1 MLENTEGSIKYG
13 QSRETGNIGRRQKN
27 TNRTQYNIGHHY
39 IHLMNT
45 VFTIFRIISIIK
57 PRERKDRHLNALIK
71 KNDPAI

>member
-1 MLENTEGSIKYG
+1 M
-13 QSRETGNIGRRQKN
+13 ETKVRSNACPRKL
-27 TNRTQYNIGHHY
+27 YFFDV

-71 KNDPAI
+71 KRSWDLDIVIL

>member
-1 MLENTEGSIKYG
+1 METKVRSNAC
-13 QSRETGNIGRRQKN
+13 SRKL
-27 TNRTQYNIGHHY
+27 YFFDV

-71 KNDPAI
+71 KRSCDLDIVIL